1 MLIHQLCSILLI
13 FWDILH
19 LHPYAHSNIW
29 STQLSITIIFACN
42 IFFVFCLYLYVLLN
56 SVWEITT
63 QEIFSEDPSFALLP
77 NVFSMLDAKRMYDV
91 LVSSFSIFFKN
102 DDSKMLLGQILTVFD
117 SEKNIDQ
124 NFLFCPSCDI
134 FFVSC
139 YCNIVNIRIDH
150 ERQ

>member
-1 MLIHQLCSILLI
+1 MQREKE
-13 FWDILH
+13 FWLNCFH
-19 LHPYAHSNIW
+19 FLYCVTAF
-29 STQLSITIIFACN
+29 STGTLSCITIIFACN

-117 SEKNIDQ
+117 SEKTLTKTFYFAPRVSH
-124 NFLFCPSCDI
+124 FLSRVTATLLI
-134 FFVSC
+134 
-139 YCNIVNIRIDH
+139 
-150 ERQ
+150 

>member
-1 MLIHQLCSILLI
+1 MLILI

-19 LHPYAHSNIW
+19 LHPYVHSYIW

-77 NVFSMLDAKRMYDV
+77 NVFSMLDARRMYDV

>member
-1 MLIHQLCSILLI
+1 MCSILILI

-19 LHPYAHSNIW
+19 LHPYVHSYIW

-117 SEKNIDQ
+117 SEKTLTKTFYFAPRVTH
-124 NFLFCPSCDI
+124 FLSRVTATLLI
-134 FFVSC
+134 
-139 YCNIVNIRIDH
+139 
-150 ERQ
+150 

>member
-56 SVWEITT
+56 SVREITT

>member
-1 MLIHQLCSILLI
+1 MCSILTFI

-19 LHPYAHSNIW
+19 LHPYVHSYIW

-56 SVWEITT
+56 SAWEITT

-117 SEKNIDQ
+117 SEKTLTKTFYFAPRVTY
-124 NFLFCPSCDI
+124 FLSRVTATLLI
-134 FFVSC
+134 
-139 YCNIVNIRIDH
+139 
-150 ERQ
+150 

>member
-1 MLIHQLCSILLI
+1 MFIHTY
-13 FWDILH
+13 D
-19 LHPYAHSNIW
+19 P
-29 STQLSITIIFACN
+29 
-42 IFFVFCLYLYVLLN
+42 LN
-56 SVWEITT
+56 SV
-63 QEIFSEDPSFALLP
+63 SPSFLLVTYFLYFVFTFMFCLILLGKLQHRKFSQKTPLLP

>member
-1 MLIHQLCSILLI
+1 MYFYTFISMLIHQLCSILLI

-117 SEKNIDQ
+117 SEKTLTKTFYFAPRVTY
-124 NFLFCPSCDI
+124 FLSRVTATLLI
-134 FFVSC
+134 
-139 YCNIVNIRIDH
+139 
-150 ERQ
+150 

>member
-1 MLIHQLCSILLI
+1 MLIQTYDPLNSVSPSFSLVT
-13 FWDILH
+13 
-19 LHPYAHSNIW
+19 Y
-29 STQLSITIIFACN
+29 
-42 IFFVFCLYLYVLLN
+42 FFVFCLYLYVLLN

-150 ERQ
+150 ESQ

>member
-1 MLIHQLCSILLI
+1 MLIQTY
-13 FWDILH
+13 D
-19 LHPYAHSNIW
+19 P
-29 STQLSITIIFACN
+29 
-42 IFFVFCLYLYVLLN
+42 LN
-56 SVWEITT
+56 SV
-63 QEIFSEDPSFALLP
+63 SPSFSLVTYFLYFVFTFMFCLILLGKLQHRKFSQKTPLLP

>member
-1 MLIHQLCSILLI
+1 MFIHTY
-13 FWDILH
+13 D
-19 LHPYAHSNIW
+19 P
-29 STQLSITIIFACN
+29 
-42 IFFVFCLYLYVLLN
+42 LN
-56 SVWEITT
+56 SV
-63 QEIFSEDPSFALLP
+63 SPSFLLVTYFLYFVFTFMFCLILLGKLQHRKFSQKTPLLP

-150 ERQ
+150 ESQ

>member
-1 MLIHQLCSILLI
+1 MCSILTFI

-19 LHPYAHSNIW
+19 LHPYVHSYIW

-117 SEKNIDQ
+117 SEKTLTKTFYFAPRVTY
-124 NFLFCPSCDI
+124 FLSRVTATLLI
-134 FFVSC
+134 
-139 YCNIVNIRIDH
+139 
-150 ERQ
+150 

>member
-1 MLIHQLCSILLI
+1 MCSILTFI

-19 LHPYAHSNIW
+19 LHPYVHSYIW

-42 IFFVFCLYLYVLLN
+42 IFFIFWLYLYVLLN

-77 NVFSMLDAKRMYDV
+77 NVFSMLDARRMYDV

-117 SEKNIDQ
+117 SEKTLTKTFYFAPRVTY
-124 NFLFCPSCDI
+124 FLSRVTATLLI
-134 FFVSC
+134 
-139 YCNIVNIRIDH
+139 
-150 ERQ
+150 

>member
-1 MLIHQLCSILLI
+1 MLIQTY
-13 FWDILH
+13 D
-19 LHPYAHSNIW
+19 P
-29 STQLSITIIFACN
+29 
-42 IFFVFCLYLYVLLN
+42 LN
-56 SVWEITT
+56 SV
-63 QEIFSEDPSFALLP
+63 SPSFSLVTYFLYFVFTFMFCLIRFGKLQHRKFSQKTPLLP